1 MEKGRP
7 MLRWIGILCVSMAV
21 AGFGLNA
28 LGGKQES
35 IATKQLGADLVTI
48 DTLKQFGDLEYPVV
62 RFEHD
67 KHTKAVEGKCESCHT
82 LTGNTVKAKFKREA
96 DTSAAEI
103 KAIYHDNCI
112 ACHEDMAK
120 AGKKSGPESGQCRTC
135 HAGPAE
141 TSRTLITF
149 DKSLHYR
156 HQSSK
161 MVPVPAGQKDNCSK
175 CHTQDKPEKRDL
187 SFAES
192 KEQAHEKCM
201 SCHMEIAKAKQPSG
215 PVECAS
221 CHDAAVRA
229 EFKQVADIP
238 RLEAGQTDFM
248 LLMAEPAKPA
258 EPAAEPVL
266 VNAVPFNHKLHEDK
280 NENCSVCH
288 HTASA
293 KGVVACSQCHTS
305 LGKEEG
311 GFVTTE
317 QAMHSVTSKAS
328 CVGCHAQ
335 AQEKKQCAGCHTFM
349 GRTGQKTEASCAKCH
364 VSISA
369 GPGLL
374 QDTAAK
380 VNTASMLMSV
390 RVKADTEIKVNEI
403 PEIVEI
409 GVLANEYEP
418 SKFPHRK
425 IVQKIME
432 GMKDDAMAAY
442 FHSSPY
448 AMCSGCHHNSPA
460 SANPPKCVSCHGKV
474 AGAKDGA
481 KPELKTAYHQQCI
494 GCHSE
499 MGIQK
504 PAATACTECHAA
516 KK

>member
-192 KEQAHEKCM
+192 KEQAHEKCL
-201 SCHMEIAKAKQPSG
+201 SCHMEIAKAKQPAG

-425 IVQKIME
+425 IVQKIMD

-442 FHSSPY
+442 FHSSPG
-448 AMCSGCHHNSPA
+448 AVCSGCHHNSPA
-460 SANPPKCVSCHGKV
+460 SANPPKCVSCHGRN
-474 AGAKDGA
+474 AGPMSEA
-481 KPELKTAYHQQCI
+481 KPDLKTAYHQQCI
-494 GCHSE
+494 GCHTE
-499 MGIQK
+499 MGIEK
-504 PAATACTECHAA
+504 PAATACAECHAV

>member
-28 LGGKQES
+28 LGGKQELVE
-35 IATKQLGADLVTI
+35 TKRLGADLVTI
-48 DTLKQFGDLEYPVV
+48 DTLKKFGKLEYPVV

-67 KHTKAVEGKCESCHT
+67 KHTKAVEGKCESCHKV
-82 LTGNTVKAKFKREA
+82 TGNTVTAKFKREN
-96 DTSAAEI
+96 DTTATEI

-112 ACHEDMAK
+112 KCHADTSK

-141 TSRTLITF
+141 TSRTLPTF
-149 DKSLHYR
+149 DKSLHFR

-161 MVPVPAGQKDNCSK
+161 MVPAPAGQKDNCSK
-175 CHTQDKPEKRDL
+175 CHAQDKPEQRNL
-187 SFAES
+187 SFAEN

-201 SCHMEIAKAKQPSG
+201 SCHMEIAKAKQPTG
-215 PVECAS
+215 PVECAG
-221 CHDAAVRA
+221 CHDATVRA
-229 EFKQVADIP
+229 TFKKVADVP
-238 RLEAGQTDFM
+238 RLEAGQSDFF

-258 EPAAEPVL
+258 AEPTL
-266 VNAVPFNHKLHEDK
+266 VNAVPFNHKKHEEK

-288 HTASA
+288 HTSSA

-311 GFVTTE
+311 AFITTE
-317 QAMHSVTSKAS
+317 QAMHRVTAKAS

-364 VSISA
+364 VSLTA
-369 GPGLL
+369 GPELL
-374 QDTAAK
+374 QDKAGK
-380 VNTASMLMSV
+380 VNTAAMIYET
-390 RVKADTEIKVNEI
+390 RVKTDTTVKVNEI
-403 PEIVEI
+403 PENIEI
-409 GVLANEYEP
+409 GVLANEYQA

-442 FHSSPY
+442 FHASPN
-448 AMCSGCHHNSPA
+448 AVCSGCHHNSPA
-460 SANPPKCVSCHGKV
+460 SANPPKCVSCHGKG
-474 AGAKDGA
+474 AGHLNEA
-481 KPELKTAYHQQCI
+481 KPDLKTAYHQQCI
-494 GCHSE
+494 GCHTE
-499 MGIQK
+499 MGIEK

>member
-1 MEKGRP
+1 
-7 MLRWIGILCVSMAV
+7 MAV

-35 IATKQLGADLVTI
+35 KAAKQLGADLITI

-82 LTGNTVKAKFKREA
+82 VTGNTVKAKFKREE
-96 DTSAAEI
+96 DTTAAEM

-112 ACHEDMAK
+112 ACHEDTAK

-141 TSRTLITF
+141 TSRTLISF

-161 MVPVPAGQKDNCSK
+161 MVPAPAGQEENCSK

-187 SFAES
+187 SFAEG

-215 PVECAS
+215 PVECAG

-229 EFKQVADIP
+229 EFKQVADVP

-248 LLMAEPAKPA
+248 LLMGEPVETEGSAAK
-258 EPAAEPVL
+258 PVL

-349 GRTGQKTEASCAKCH
+349 GRTGQKTDTSCAKCH

-374 QDTAAK
+374 QDKTAKANTAA
-380 VNTASMLMSV
+380 MLMNV
-390 RVKADTEIKVNEI
+390 RVKADTEIKVDEI

-409 GVLANEYEP
+409 GVLSNEYEP

-425 IVQKIME
+425 IVQKIMD

-442 FHSSPY
+442 FHSSPG
-448 AMCSGCHHNSPA
+448 AVCSGCHHNSPA
-460 SANPPKCVSCHGKV
+460 SANPPKCVSCHGKN
-474 AGAKDGA
+474 AGPMSEA
-481 KPELKTAYHQQCI
+481 KPDLKTAYHQQCI
-494 GCHSE
+494 GCHTE
-499 MGIQK
+499 MGIEK
-504 PAATACTECHAA
+504 PAATACAECHAV